1 MGRKTDSATQRQR
14 INVAII
20 VFLLSLFAPVGE
32 QRAAEKS
39 LRVSYPAPTA
49 TQLPLWVAKEAKFF
63 DKHGVVVDLVYVGS
77 SSIAIAA
84 LFSGQL
90 AVVAGGGVGG
100 IASYLQGY
108 RDLALFG
115 SLNNRLNFFVYAHP
129 SIVDAAGLRG
139 KRLGVSRFGGVGD
152 FAARYFLKR
161 SNLDPRKDVTLIQVG
176 SQSEMIPALV
186 RGAIEAGTAAVPQ
199 NFTAKR
205 LGYRELA
212 DLTQM
217 GARYA
222 SNAFLAK
229 RQFLIDNMSRM
240 EAFLRALIE
249 SIHYIKTHRPEAL
262 SVLSRYTRTTDT
274 EALALTYAEYVKKV
288 WPQIPEIQPEDL
300 TLVLEQQAETNPK
313 AMEINP
319 AELIYD
325 EPMDAVVKS
334 GFVKQLYR

>member
-1 MGRKTDSATQRQR
+1 MRILIVLFSLISAR
-14 INVAII
+14 AGGAEP
-20 VFLLSLFAPVGE
+20 AP
-32 QRAAEKS
+32 

-49 TQLPLWVAKEAKFF
+49 TQLPLWLAKETKLF
-63 DKHGVVVDLVYVGS
+63 DKHGVSVDLVYVGS

-129 SIVDAAGLRG
+129 SIIEASALRG

-161 SNLDPRKDVTLIQVG
+161 SNLDPRKDVTVVQVG
-176 SQSEMIPALV
+176 SQSEMIPALI
-186 RGAIEAGTAAVPQ
+186 RSAIDAGTVAVPQ
-199 NFTAKR
+199 NFIAKK
-205 LGYRELA
+205 LGYRELT
-212 DLTQM
+212 DLTQL

-229 RQFLIDNMSRM
+229 RQFLVDNKARV

-249 SIHYIKTHRPEAL
+249 AIHFIKTRRSEAL
-262 SVLSRYTRTTDT
+262 SILSRYTRMNDS
-274 EALALTYAEYVKKV
+274 EALALTYTEYVQKV

-300 TLVLEQQAETNPK
+300 ALVLEQQAETNPR
-313 AMEINP
+313 ALEINP
-319 AELIYD
+319 ADLIY
-325 EPMDAVVKS
+325 EAPMDAVVKS

>member
-1 MGRKTDSATQRQR
+1 MNKRQKIFSLSTILFGVLAVNAYGAASA
-14 INVAII
+14 
-20 VFLLSLFAPVGE
+20 PM
-32 QRAAEKS
+32 
-39 LRVSYPAPTA
+39 RVSYPAPTA

-63 DKHGVVVDLVYVGS
+63 EKHGVAVDLVYVGS

-115 SLNNRLNFFVYAHP
+115 SLNNRLNFFVYAQP

-139 KRLGVSRFGGVGD
+139 KRLGVSRYGGVGD

-161 SNLDPRKDVTLIQVG
+161 SNLDPRKDVAVVQVG
-176 SQSEMIPALV
+176 SQSEMVPALT
-186 RGAIEAGTAAVPQ
+186 RGAIDAGTVAVPQ
-199 NFTAKR
+199 NFTAKK
-205 LGYRELA
+205 LGYRELT

-229 RQFLIDNMSRM
+229 KQFLVDNKARV

-249 SIHYIKTHRPEAL
+249 AIHFIKTRRSEAL
-262 SVLSRYTRTTDT
+262 SILSRYTRVNDA
-274 EALALTYAEYVKKV
+274 EALSLTYTEYVQKV
-288 WPQIPEIQPEDL
+288 WPQIPDIQTDDL
-300 TLVLEQQAETNPK
+300 ALLLEQQAETNPK

-319 AELIYD
+319 ADLIYD
-325 EPMDAVVKS
+325 APMEAVVKS

>member
-1 MGRKTDSATQRQR
+1 MRADNRARFAC
-14 INVAII
+14 AI
-20 VFLLSLFAPVGE
+20 LLLIAFAPG
-32 QRAAEKS
+32 RAGAAAP

-49 TQLPLWVAKEAKFF
+49 SQLPLWVAKDWKFF
-63 DKHGVVVDLVYVGS
+63 DKHGVDVDLVYVGS

-90 AVVAGGGVGG
+90 DVVAGGGVGG

-108 RDLALFG
+108 RDLALFA

-139 KRLGVSRFGGVGD
+139 KKFGVSRFGGVGD

-161 SNLDPRKDVTLIQVG
+161 SGLDPRKDVAMLQVG
-176 SQSEMIPALV
+176 SQQELTPALA
-186 RGAIEAGTAAVPQ
+186 RGAIDAGTVAVPQ
-199 NFTAKR
+199 NFTAKK

-229 RQFLIDNMSRM
+229 KSFLVENRARM
-240 EAFLRALIE
+240 EAFLRAVIE
-249 SIHYIKTHRPEAL
+249 SIHFVKTRRTEAL
-262 SVLSRYTRTTDT
+262 SVLGRYTRTNDPETLGLIYD
-274 EALALTYAEYVKKV
+274 EYVHKV
-288 WPQIPEIQPEDL
+288 WPQVPGIEPEDL
-300 TLVLEQQAETNPK
+300 KAVFEQMGETNPK
-313 AMEINP
+313 ALEVNP
-319 AELIYD
+319 AELVYAPLMENI
-325 EPMDAVVKS
+325 VKS
-334 GFVKQLYR
+334 GFVKELYR

>member
-1 MGRKTDSATQRQR
+1 MR
-14 INVAII
+14 IQVVVRTLV
-20 VFLLSLFAPVGE
+20 VFLSLVSGRAGGAEPAP
-32 QRAAEKS
+32 

-49 TQLPLWVAKEAKFF
+49 TQLPLWVAKETKLF
-63 DKHGVVVDLVYVGS
+63 DKHGVTVDLVYVGS

-129 SIVDAAGLRG
+129 SIVEASALRG
-139 KRLGVSRFGGVGD
+139 KRLGVSRYGGVGD

-161 SNLDPRKDVTLIQVG
+161 SNLDPRKDVAVVQVG
-176 SQSEMIPALV
+176 SQSEMVPALT
-186 RGAIEAGTAAVPQ
+186 RGAIDAGTVAVPQ
-199 NFTAKR
+199 NFTAKK
-205 LGYRELA
+205 LGYRELT
-212 DLTQM
+212 DLTQI

-229 RQFLIDNMSRM
+229 KQFLVDNKARV

-249 SIHYIKTHRPEAL
+249 SIHFIKTRRSEAL
-262 SVLSRYTRTTDT
+262 SILSRYTRVNDS
-274 EALALTYAEYVKKV
+274 EALTLTYTEYVQKV
-288 WPQIPEIQPEDL
+288 WPQIPDIQPDDL
-300 TLVLEQQAETNPK
+300 ALVLEQQAEANPK
-313 AMEINP
+313 ALEINP
-319 AELIYD
+319 ADLIY
-325 EPMDAVVKS
+325 EAPLDAVVKS

>member
-1 MGRKTDSATQRQR
+1 MRADLAARTQSLMGLLVVLISFVSAQAQG
-14 INVAII
+14 AA
-20 VFLLSLFAPVGE
+20 LAP
-32 QRAAEKS
+32 

-63 DKHGVVVDLVYVGS
+63 DKHGVAVDLVYVGS
-77 SSIAIAA
+77 SALAIAA

-115 SLNNRLNFFVYAHP
+115 SLNNRLNFFVYAQP

-139 KRLGVSRFGGVGD
+139 KRFGVSRFGGVGD

-161 SNLDPRKDVTLIQVG
+161 ANLDPRKDVSFLQVG
-176 SQSEMIPALV
+176 SQSEMTPALV
-186 RGAIEAGTAAVPQ
+186 RGAIEAGVVAVPQ
-199 NFTAKR
+199 NFTVKK
-205 LGYRELA
+205 LGFRELA
-212 DLTQM
+212 DLTQS

-229 RQFLIDNMSRM
+229 RQFLIDNQARM
-240 EAFLRALIE
+240 ESFLKALIE
-249 SIHYIKTHRPEAL
+249 SIHFIKTKRPQAL
-262 SVLSRYTRTTDT
+262 SILSHYTRTTDP
-274 EALALTYAEYVKKV
+274 EALSNTYSEYVQKV
-288 WPQIPEIQPEDL
+288 WPQIPDIQPEDL
-300 TLVLEQQAETNPK
+300 TAVLEQQAETNPK
-313 AMEINP
+313 ALEINP

-325 EPMDAVVKS
+325 GLMENVVRS
-334 GFVKQLYR
+334 GFVKQVYR

>member
-1 MGRKTDSATQRQR
+1 MLTHMQRRKITAILFMTSWLVPLEVQSAEER
-14 INVAII
+14 
-20 VFLLSLFAPVGE
+20 
-32 QRAAEKS
+32 S

-63 DKHGVVVDLVYVGS
+63 DKHGIAVDLVYVGS

-108 RDLALFG
+108 RDLALFA

-129 SIVDAAGLRG
+129 SIVDASGLRG
-139 KRLGVSRFGGVGD
+139 KRFGVSRFGGVGD

-161 SNLDPRKDVTLIQVG
+161 SDLDPRKDLTLLQVG
-176 SQSEMIPALV
+176 SQLEITTALA
-186 RGAIEAGTAAVPQ
+186 RGAIEAGTVAVPQ
-199 NFTAKR
+199 NFTAKK

-229 RQFLIDNMSRM
+229 RQFLIDNKARM
-240 EAFLRALIE
+240 EGFLKALIE
-249 SIHYIKTHRPEAL
+249 SIHFIKAHRSEAL
-262 SVLSRYTRTTDT
+262 SILSRYTRTTDS
-274 EALALTYAEYVKKV
+274 EALALTYAEYVQKV
-288 WPQIPEIQPEDL
+288 WPQVPEIQPEDL
-300 TLVLEQQAETNPK
+300 TLVLEQMGETTPK
-313 AMEINP
+313 ALEINP
-319 AELIYD
+319 ADLIYD
-325 EPMDAVVKS
+325 ALMDNVVKS
-334 GFVKQLYR
+334 GFVRQLYG

>member
-1 MGRKTDSATQRQR
+1 MRILIVLFSLISAR
-14 INVAII
+14 AGGAEP
-20 VFLLSLFAPVGE
+20 AP
-32 QRAAEKS
+32 

-49 TQLPLWVAKEAKFF
+49 TQLPLWLAKETKLF
-63 DKHGVVVDLVYVGS
+63 DKHGVSVDLVYVGS

-129 SIVDAAGLRG
+129 SIIEASALRG

-161 SNLDPRKDVTLIQVG
+161 SNLDPRKDVTVVQVG
-176 SQSEMIPALV
+176 SQSEMIPALI
-186 RGAIEAGTAAVPQ
+186 RGAIDAGTVAVPQ
-199 NFTAKR
+199 NFIAKK
-205 LGYRELA
+205 LGYRELT
-212 DLTQM
+212 DLTQL

-229 RQFLIDNMSRM
+229 RQFLVDNKARV

-249 SIHYIKTHRPEAL
+249 AIHFIKTRRSEAL
-262 SVLSRYTRTTDT
+262 SILSRYTRMNDS
-274 EALALTYAEYVKKV
+274 EALALTYTEYVQKV

-300 TLVLEQQAETNPK
+300 ALVLEQQAETNPR
-313 AMEINP
+313 ALEINP
-319 AELIYD
+319 ADLIY
-325 EPMDAVVKS
+325 EAPMDAVVKS

>member
-1 MGRKTDSATQRQR
+1 MRAELAARTLMGLLVVLISFVPAQAQGAA
-14 INVAII
+14 VA
-20 VFLLSLFAPVGE
+20 P
-32 QRAAEKS
+32 

-63 DKHGVVVDLVYVGS
+63 DKHGVAVDLVYVGS

-115 SLNNRLNFFVYAHP
+115 SLNNRLNFFVYAQP

-139 KRLGVSRFGGVGD
+139 KRFGVARFGGVGD

-161 SNLDPRKDVTLIQVG
+161 ANLDPRKDVSFLQVG
-176 SQSEMIPALV
+176 SQSEMTPALV
-186 RGAIEAGTAAVPQ
+186 RGAIEGGVVSVPQ
-199 NFTAKR
+199 NFTVKR
-205 LGYRELA
+205 LGFRELA
-212 DLTQM
+212 DLTQS

-229 RQFLIDNMSRM
+229 RQFLIDNQGRM
-240 EAFLRALIE
+240 EAFLKALIE
-249 SIHYIKTHRPEAL
+249 SIHFIKTKRLEAL
-262 SVLSRYTRTTDT
+262 SILSRYTRTTDP
-274 EALALTYAEYVKKV
+274 EALNITYNEYVQKV
-288 WPQIPEIQPEDL
+288 WPQIPDIQPEDL
-300 TLVLEQQAETNPK
+300 TAVLEQQAETNPK
-313 AMEINP
+313 ALEINP

-325 EPMDAVVKS
+325 ALMENVVRS
-334 GFVKQLYR
+334 GFVKQVYD

>member
-1 MGRKTDSATQRQR
+1 VSITRIQVVVRILAIFFSLVSGRAD
-14 INVAII
+14 
-20 VFLLSLFAPVGE
+20 G
-32 QRAAEKS
+32 AEPAL

-49 TQLPLWVAKEAKFF
+49 TQLPLWVAKETKLF
-63 DKHGVVVDLVYVGS
+63 DKHGVSVDLVYVGS

-129 SIVDAAGLRG
+129 SIIEASALRG

-161 SNLDPRKDVTLIQVG
+161 SNLDPRKEVTVVQVG
-176 SQSEMIPALV
+176 SQSEMIPALT
-186 RGAIEAGTAAVPQ
+186 RGAIDAGTVAVPQ
-199 NFTAKR
+199 NFTAKK
-205 LGYRELA
+205 LGYRELT

-229 RQFLIDNMSRM
+229 KQFLVDNRVRV

-249 SIHYIKTHRPEAL
+249 AIHFIKTRRSEAL
-262 SVLSRYTRTTDT
+262 SILSRYTRVNDS
-274 EALALTYAEYVKKV
+274 EALTLTYTEYVQKV

-300 TLVLEQQAETNPK
+300 ALVLEQQAQTNPR
-313 AMEINP
+313 ALEINP
-319 AELIYD
+319 ADLIY
-325 EPMDAVVKS
+325 EAPMEAVVKS